1 MAVEL
6 ARLSVWI
13 HTFVPGLPLSF
24 LDRNLIV
31 GDSLLGIGSLQ
42 EINDFLDGLDNDGL
56 QQRLFKV
63 DSELILGEAKV
74 HLKKLAN
81 VSEASIEDLSRERL
95 AWDNARKAVEPAI
108 ALCDIIL
115 GSRINNQQFPP
126 EILDNWDGNKTDLM
140 KSDARSNA
148 VKDLNTENIVHF
160 PTTFPEVFLREKSGF
175 DAIIGNPPWE
185 EATIERHAFGQD
197 IFQD

>member
-56 QQRLFKV
+56 QQRLF
-63 DSELILGEAKV
+63 
-74 HLKKLAN
+74 
-81 VSEASIEDLSRERL
+81 
-95 AWDNARKAVEPAI
+95 
-108 ALCDIIL
+108 
-115 GSRINNQQFPP
+115 
-126 EILDNWDGNKTDLM
+126 
-140 KSDARSNA
+140 
-148 VKDLNTENIVHF
+148 
-160 PTTFPEVFLREKSGF
+160 
-175 DAIIGNPPWE
+175 
-185 EATIERHAFGQD
+185 
-197 IFQD
+197 

>member
-1 MAVEL
+1 MTV
-6 ARLSVWI
+6 S
-13 HTFVPGLPLSF
+13 TKT
-24 LDRNLIV
+24 
-31 GDSLLGIGSLQ
+31 
-42 EINDFLDGLDNDGL
+42 
-56 QQRLFKV
+56 FKV

-81 VSEASIEDLSRERL
+81 VSEASIEDISRERL

-185 EATIERHAFGQD
+185 EATIERHAFWARYFPGLRGMSQRVREAR
-197 IFQD
+197 

>member
-13 HTFVPGLPLSF
+13 HTFVPGFLSF

-63 DSELILGEAKV
+63 DSELILGKQ
-74 HLKKLAN
+74 KF
-81 VSEASIEDLSRERL
+81 I
-95 AWDNARKAVEPAI
+95 
-108 ALCDIIL
+108 
-115 GSRINNQQFPP
+115 
-126 EILDNWDGNKTDLM
+126 
-140 KSDARSNA
+140 
-148 VKDLNTENIVHF
+148 
-160 PTTFPEVFLREKSGF
+160 
-175 DAIIGNPPWE
+175 
-185 EATIERHAFGQD
+185 
-197 IFQD
+197 

>member
-81 VSEASIEDLSRERL
+81 VSEASIEDISRERL

-115 GSRINNQQFPP
+115 GSRINNQFFPKFY
-126 EILDNWDGNKTDLM
+126 NWDGNKTDLM
-140 KSDARSNA
+140 KSGC
-148 VKDLNTENIVHF
+148 EI
-160 PTTFPEVFLREKSGF
+160 
-175 DAIIGNPPWE
+175 
-185 EATIERHAFGQD
+185 
-197 IFQD
+197 